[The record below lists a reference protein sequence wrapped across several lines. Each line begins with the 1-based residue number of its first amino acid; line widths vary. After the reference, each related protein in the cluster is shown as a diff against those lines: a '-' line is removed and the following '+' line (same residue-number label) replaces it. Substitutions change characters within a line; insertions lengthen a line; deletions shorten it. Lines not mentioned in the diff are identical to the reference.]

1 MFFNRIQALTRRMEN
16 GFDELQLRQ
25 NKSSKFCNLQKYVA
39 LGGSGFKAYN

>member
-25 NKSSKFCNLQKYVA
+25 NKSSNFCNLQKDVA